1 MWNHDHFRVSSVPA
15 PNQASRG
22 ERGDQLQFFG
32 PIANN
37 IALIMDRM
45 FLRVFSVILAI
56 AGSAFSQGTI
66 KIGEFGSL
74 TGDNSSFGISQN
86 NGVQMAIEEI
96 NAAGGVL
103 GKKIDLI
110 VEDNQTKQGETTTI
124 VRKLIS
130 QDHVAAIIG
139 EVASSK
145 SLEAAPICQTSK
157 IPQIATAATNPR
169 VTQTGDYIFR
179 VCFTDDFQAVVIAR
193 FVLEKLNLKNVAFM
207 TDVKQDY
214 SVGLTNIAKDYLAK
228 NGATIVKE
236 QSYSSGDKDF
246 RAQLTDLKSA
256 NPDVIIITG
265 YYPEV
270 SLIAKQARQFGIKAT
285 FVGGDGWDGSSLIPV
300 GGKAIEGAFFSN
312 HFSVEDKAPLV
323 QAFVQ
328 KYKQKYNAVP
338 DVLAGLG
345 YDAAKLLAD
354 AITRAGTTDSD
365 KLRAAIQDTENFPG
379 VSGKI
384 TIGKDRNAQKS
395 AVIITIKDGA
405 YKYAETIEPKS

>member
-1 MWNHDHFRVSSVPA
+1 MMKRLF
-15 PNQASRG
+15 
-22 ERGDQLQFFG
+22 LLIFG
-32 PIANN
+32 
-37 IALIMDRM
+37 
-45 FLRVFSVILAI
+45 VILAI
-56 AGSAFSQGTI
+56 AGSAFSQDTI

-74 TGDNSSFGISQN
+74 TGDNASFGISQN
-86 NGVQMAIEEI
+86 NGVQMAAEEI

-103 GKKIDLI
+103 GKKIELI

-124 VRKLIS
+124 ARKLIS
-130 QDHVAAIIG
+130 QDHVVAVIG

-145 SLEAAPICQTSK
+145 SLEAAPICQASK
-157 IPQIATAATNPR
+157 VPQIATAATNPR

-193 FVLEKLNLKNVAFM
+193 FVLEKLKLNKVAFM

-214 SVGLTNIAKDYLAK
+214 SVGLSNIAKDYLTK

-246 RAQLTDLKSA
+246 RAQLTDLKA
-256 NPDVIIITG
+256 AAPDVIIITG
-265 YYPEV
+265 YYPEAA
-270 SLIAKQARQFGIKAT
+270 LIAKQARQFGIKAT
-285 FVGGDGWDGSSLIPV
+285 LVGGDGWDGSSLITV
-300 GGKAIEGAFFSN
+300 GGKAIEGSYFSN
-312 HFSVEDKAPLV
+312 HFSVEDTSPLV
-323 QAFVQ
+323 QTFVQ
-328 KYKQKYNAVP
+328 KYKQKYNVTP
-338 DVLAGLG
+338 DAFAALG
-345 YDAAKLLAD
+345 YDAMKLLAD
-354 AITRAGTTDSD
+354 AITRAGAPDPE
-365 KLRAAIQDTENFPG
+365 KIRAAIQETESFPG

>member
-1 MWNHDHFRVSSVPA
+1 MKRLS
-15 PNQASRG
+15 
-22 ERGDQLQFFG
+22 
-32 PIANN
+32 
-37 IALIMDRM
+37 
-45 FLRVFSVILAI
+45 FLAFCAVLAV
-56 AGSAFSQGTI
+56 AGSAFAQETI

-74 TGDNSSFGISQN
+74 TGDNASFGTSQN
-86 NGVQMAIEEI
+86 NGVQMAVEEI

-103 GKKIDLI
+103 GKKIDLT
-110 VEDNQTKQGETTTI
+110 VEDNMTKQGETTTI
-124 VRKLIS
+124 ARKLIS
-130 QDHVAAIIG
+130 QDHVVAIIG

-145 SLEAAPICQTSK
+145 TLEAAPIAQAAK
-157 IPQIATAATNPR
+157 IPLIATAATNPK
-169 VTQTGDYIFR
+169 VTQTGDYVFR

-193 FVLEKLNLKNVAFM
+193 FVLEKLKQKNIAFM

-228 NGATIVKE
+228 NGGNIVKE

-265 YYPEV
+265 YYPEA

-285 FVGGDGWDGSSLIPV
+285 LVGGDGWDGSSLIPV

-312 HFSVEDKAPLV
+312 HFSTEDKSPLV
-323 QAFVQ
+323 QDFVK

-338 DVLAGLG
+338 DAFAALG
-345 YDAAKLLAD
+345 YDATKLLAD
-354 AITRAGTTDSD
+354 AIKRAGSTDSD
-365 KLRAAIQDTENFPG
+365 KIRAAIQDTEGFPG

-384 TIGKDRNAQKS
+384 TIGKDRNAVKS
-395 AVIITIKDGA
+395 AVILTIKDGA
-405 YKYAETIEPKS
+405 LKYAETIEPKPTLASSAQ

>member
-1 MWNHDHFRVSSVPA
+1 MKRLS
-15 PNQASRG
+15 
-22 ERGDQLQFFG
+22 
-32 PIANN
+32 
-37 IALIMDRM
+37 
-45 FLRVFSVILAI
+45 FLAFCAVLAV
-56 AGSAFSQGTI
+56 AGSAFAQETI

-74 TGDNSSFGISQN
+74 TGDNASFGTSQN
-86 NGVQMAIEEI
+86 NGVQMAVEEI

-103 GKKIDLI
+103 GKKIDLT
-110 VEDNQTKQGETTTI
+110 VEDNMTKQGETTTI
-124 VRKLIS
+124 ARKLIS
-130 QDHVAAIIG
+130 QDHVVAIIG

-145 SLEAAPICQTSK
+145 TLEAAPIAQAAK
-157 IPQIATAATNPR
+157 IPLIATAATNPK
-169 VTQTGDYIFR
+169 VTQTGDYVFR

-193 FVLEKLNLKNVAFM
+193 FVLEKLKQKNIAFM

-228 NGATIVKE
+228 NGGNIVKE

-265 YYPEV
+265 YYPEA

-285 FVGGDGWDGSSLIPV
+285 LVGGDGWDGSSLIPV

-312 HFSVEDKAPLV
+312 HFSTEDKSPLV
-323 QAFVQ
+323 QDFVK

-338 DVLAGLG
+338 DAFAALG
-345 YDAAKLLAD
+345 YDATKLLAD
-354 AITRAGTTDSD
+354 AIKRAGSTDSD
-365 KLRAAIQDTENFPG
+365 KIRAAIQDTEGFPG

-384 TIGKDRNAQKS
+384 TIGKDRNAVKS
-395 AVIITIKDGA
+395 AVILTIKDGA
-405 YKYAETIEPKS
+405 LKYAETIEPKPALASSAQ

>member
-1 MWNHDHFRVSSVPA
+1 MMKRLF
-15 PNQASRG
+15 
-22 ERGDQLQFFG
+22 LLIFG
-32 PIANN
+32 A
-37 IALIMDRM
+37 
-45 FLRVFSVILAI
+45 FLAI
-56 AGSAFSQGTI
+56 AGSAFSQDTI

-74 TGDNSSFGISQN
+74 TGDNASFGTSQN
-86 NGVQMAIEEI
+86 NGVQMALEEI
-96 NAAGGVL
+96 NASGGVL
-103 GKKIDLI
+103 GKKIDLT
-110 VEDNQTKQGETTTI
+110 VEDNETKQGETTTI

-130 QDHVAAIIG
+130 QDHVVAIIG

-145 SLEAAPICQTSK
+145 SLEAAPICQASK

-193 FVLEKLNLKNVAFM
+193 FVLEKLKLNKIAFM

-214 SVGLTNIAKDYLAK
+214 SVGLTNIAKDYLIK

-246 RAQLTDLKSA
+246 RAQLTDLKA
-256 NPDVIIITG
+256 AAPEVIIITG
-265 YYPEV
+265 YYPEAA
-270 SLIAKQARQFGIKAT
+270 LIAKQARQFGIKAT
-285 FVGGDGWDGSSLIPV
+285 LVGGDGWDGSSLIPV
-300 GGKAIEGAFFSN
+300 GGKAIEGAYFSN
-312 HFSVEDKAPLV
+312 HFSVEDTSPIV
-323 QAFVQ
+323 QTFVQ

-338 DVLAGLG
+338 DAFAALG
-345 YDAAKLLAD
+345 YDAMKLLAD
-354 AITRAGTTDSD
+354 AINRAGSPDPE
-365 KLRAAIQDTENFPG
+365 KIRAAIQDTENFPG

>member
-1 MWNHDHFRVSSVPA
+1 MMKR
-15 PNQASRG
+15 
-22 ERGDQLQFFG
+22 L
-32 PIANN
+32 
-37 IALIMDRM
+37 
-45 FLRVFSVILAI
+45 FLLVIGLCVTAAGLAF
-56 AGSAFSQGTI
+56 AQDTI
-66 KIGEFGSL
+66 KVGEFGSL
-74 TGDNSSFGISQN
+74 TGENASFGISQN
-86 NGVQMAIEEI
+86 NGVKMAVEEI
-96 NAAGGVL
+96 NDGGGVL

-130 QDHVAAIIG
+130 QDHVVAIIG

-145 SLEAAPICQTSK
+145 SLEAAPICQASK

-169 VTQTGDYIFR
+169 VTQVGDYIFR

-193 FVLEKLNLKNVAFM
+193 FVLEKLQLKNIAFM

-228 NGATIVKE
+228 NGGNIVKE

-246 RAQLTDLKSA
+246 RAQLTDIKSA

-265 YYPEV
+265 YYPEA
-270 SLIAKQARQFGIKAT
+270 SLIAKQARQLGITAT
-285 FVGGDGWDGSSLIPV
+285 FVGGDGWDGTSLISV
-300 GGKAIEGAFFSN
+300 GGKAVEGAYFSN
-312 HFSVEDKAPLV
+312 HFSVEDKSPLV
-323 QAFVQ
+323 QDFVQ
-328 KYKQKYNAVP
+328 KYKAKYNAVP
-338 DVLAGLG
+338 DAFAALG
-345 YDAAKLLAD
+345 YDATKILAD
-354 AITRAGTTDSD
+354 AIKRAGTTDSE
-365 KLRAAIQDTENFPG
+365 KLRDAIQDTENFPG

>member
-1 MWNHDHFRVSSVPA
+1 MMKRLFLPI
-15 PNQASRG
+15 
-22 ERGDQLQFFG
+22 FG
-32 PIANN
+32 
-37 IALIMDRM
+37 AL
-45 FLRVFSVILAI
+45 LAI
-56 AGSAFSQGTI
+56 AGSAFSQDTI

-74 TGDNSSFGISQN
+74 TGDNASFGTSQN
-86 NGVQMAIEEI
+86 NGVQMALEEI

-103 GKKIDLI
+103 GKKIELT
-110 VEDNQTKQGETTTI
+110 VEDNETKQGETTTI
-124 VRKLIS
+124 ARKLIS
-130 QDHVAAIIG
+130 QDHVVAIIG

-145 SLEAAPICQTSK
+145 SLEAAPICQASK

-193 FVLEKLNLKNVAFM
+193 FVLEKLKLNKVAFM

-246 RAQLTDLKSA
+246 RAQLTDLKA
-256 NPDVIIITG
+256 AAPDVIIITG
-265 YYPEV
+265 YYPEA
-270 SLIAKQARQFGIKAT
+270 SLIAKQARQFGIKAIL
-285 FVGGDGWDGSSLIPV
+285 VGGDGWDGSSLIPV

-312 HFSVEDKAPLV
+312 HFSVEDTSPIV
-323 QAFVQ
+323 QTFVQ
-328 KYKQKYNAVP
+328 KYKQKFNAVP
-338 DVLAGLG
+338 DAFAALG
-345 YDAAKLLAD
+345 YDAMKLLAD
-354 AITRAGTTDSD
+354 AITRAGSADPE
-365 KLRAAIQDTENFPG
+365 KIRAAIQETENFPG